1 MVTLPGW
8 VGVGEPKGQLGGIYA
23 KTVTICPTQA
33 CTTPKVT
40 YWRVV
45 HQIQAPQGNALV
57 IVRIDICDE
66 LPLVHSSHLRCST
79 HQLRPTISWLLG
91 WASSVVHRAPRT
103 VLRLQ
108 IIKACWPTI
117 GVRCGD
123 HWEKKRKRR
132 QPPKTH
138 RPDAHIQI
146 TDQHEPGRPGSRSS
160 Q

>member
-1 MVTLPGW
+1 MTFPGW

-66 LPLVHSSHLRCST
+66 LPLVHSSHRRST
-79 HQLRPTISWLLG
+79 PQPRPIISWLLG
-91 WASSVVHRAPRT
+91 WASCTMRHGQCRVYTDPDATEV
-103 VLRLQ
+103 
-108 IIKACWPTI
+108 ACWPLQLERGTC
-117 GVRCGD
+117 RF
-123 HWEKKRKRR
+123 RR
-132 QPPKTH
+132 VLSN
-138 RPDAHIQI
+138 RLFFLFF
-146 TDQHEPGRPGSRSS
+146 
-160 Q
+160 